1 MAKKYTEED
10 YKKDYEQFLMQ
21 VAERDRQM
29 MWRIWKKTKKA
40 RHYLNYLLF
49 REEAI
54 KFSGKGFK
62 FNLHDKY
69 PEVPLSPNYVNFR
82 DVLRNAFIRNLIAD
96 LMLPIVKEINPDLLV
111 DLPQSISPLVTTLSD
126 RTGINII
133 TIRSEALKGE
143 KKTHGIAKP
152 IMGKYEKGQRALI
165 IDDVVSSRAYT
176 KEKAVAVLEDAGL
189 EAVRKIVVIGDREE
203 GGKEILA
210 KMEFALISV
219 LKFKQML
226 RQYLEE
232 KKISRKIYDKSLA
245 FARISKRLALKGN

>member
-1 MAKKYTEED
+1 MPKKYTDED

-21 VAERDRQM
+21 VAERDKQIT
-29 MWRIWKKTKKA
+29 WRILEETKNA
-40 RHYLNYLLF
+40 RHYLSYLLF

-54 KFSGKGFK
+54 KFSNEGFK

-82 DVLRNAFIRNLIAD
+82 DVLRNTFIRNLIAD

-143 KKTHGIAKP
+143 KKTHGIARP
-152 IMGKYEKGQRALI
+152 IMGRYKEGQRALI
-165 IDDVVSSRAYT
+165 IDDVVSSRAFT
-176 KEKAVAVLEDAGL
+176 KEKAAQVLRDAEL
-189 EAVRKIVVIGDREE
+189 EVVPTIIVIGDREE

-210 KMEFALISV
+210 RMGFTLISI
-219 LKFKQML
+219 LKFKRML

-232 KKISRKIYDKSLA
+232 KKISKEIYDKSLA
-245 FARISKRLALKGN
+245 FARISKKLALKGN